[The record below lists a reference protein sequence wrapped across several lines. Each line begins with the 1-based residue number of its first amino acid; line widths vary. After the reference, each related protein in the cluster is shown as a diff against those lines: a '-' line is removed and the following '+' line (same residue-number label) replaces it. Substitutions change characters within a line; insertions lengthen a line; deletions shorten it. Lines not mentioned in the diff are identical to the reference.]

1 MLLQLHATSKS
12 FPTSREL
19 GQKGNLQS
27 RPSSK
32 TLMLHRHSSSSLP
45 EFHLSLKNFQS
56 SRTRTPTGHTSSEC
70 RGWGMAGVAV
80 SEGCTQTP
88 LLGGLRGRSDTSA
101 PGVGGREAVDG
112 SGRGEGGRG
121 AVDGARN
128 WFQAAARLQLQH
140 QQPSG
145 RHQIRTLPRHQSMT
159 HRQWLGFK
167 TQEG

>member
-19 GQKGNLQS
+19 GQKGHLRS
-27 RPSSK
+27 RLSSN
-32 TLMLHRHSSSSLP
+32 TLMLHHHSSSLP

-56 SRTRTPTGHTSSEC
+56 SRTRTPAGHTSSEC

-101 PGVGGREAVDG
+101 PGVGGREALDG
-112 SGRGEGGRG
+112 RWEGGGQWMGRGTGFR
-121 AVDGARN
+121 
-128 WFQAAARLQLQH
+128 Q
-140 QQPSG
+140 QQP
-145 RHQIRTLPRHQSMT
+145 
-159 HRQWLGFK
+159 GFSSSISSPQAG
-167 TQEG
+167 TRSALCPDTNL

>member
-19 GQKGNLQS
+19 GQKGHLRS
-27 RPSSK
+27 RLSSN
-32 TLMLHRHSSSSLP
+32 TLMLHHHSSSLP
-45 EFHLSLKNFQS
+45 EFQLSLKNFQS
-56 SRTRTPTGHTSSEC
+56 SRTRSPAGHTSSEC

-112 SGRGEGGRG
+112 RGEGGRG
-121 AVDGARN
+121 GSGWGAELVSGSS
-128 WFQAAARLQLQH
+128 QASAPASAALRPAPDPHSAQT
-140 QQPSG
+140 PIYDSPPMA
-145 RHQIRTLPRHQSMT
+145 RV
-159 HRQWLGFK
+159 
-167 TQEG
+167 